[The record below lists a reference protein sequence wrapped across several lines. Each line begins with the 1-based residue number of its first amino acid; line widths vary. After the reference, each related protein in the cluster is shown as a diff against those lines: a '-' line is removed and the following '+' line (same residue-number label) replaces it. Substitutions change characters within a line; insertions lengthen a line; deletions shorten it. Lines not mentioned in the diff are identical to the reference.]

1 MNLNKEQTNQLT
13 NNQPY
18 NCSLVKHP
26 WSYSVFGTETSPLGN
41 IITFESPL
49 EAGALK
55 LDSVLIIAGELSNT
69 NSFGGTAF
77 LRLYSAQIGSLLSEV
92 LGKNCHV
99 DESSIFVENQQC
111 SITITNKSKDSFLFH
126 ILFSTGN
133 SDQLFNLILDTDA
146 QQAFRNEAVNS
157 FHFLTKSI
165 FLETQR
171 DNF

>member
-1 MNLNKEQTNQLT
+1 MNLTNEQTNQLT
-13 NNQPY
+13 NNEPY

-26 WSYSVFGTETSPLGN
+26 WSYSIFGNETSPLGN
-41 IITFESPL
+41 IITFETPIQM
-49 EAGALK
+49 GALQ
-55 LDSVLIIAGELSNT
+55 LDNVLVIAGELPNT
-69 NSFGGTAF
+69 NSFGGIAF

-111 SITITNKSKDSFLFH
+111 SISVTNKIKDSFSFH
-126 ILFSTGN
+126 LIFSTGEAE
-133 SDQLFNLILDTDA
+133 QLFNVKLEEEVK
-146 QQAFRNEAVNS
+146 QQFRDKLVGS

-171 DNF
+171 DSF